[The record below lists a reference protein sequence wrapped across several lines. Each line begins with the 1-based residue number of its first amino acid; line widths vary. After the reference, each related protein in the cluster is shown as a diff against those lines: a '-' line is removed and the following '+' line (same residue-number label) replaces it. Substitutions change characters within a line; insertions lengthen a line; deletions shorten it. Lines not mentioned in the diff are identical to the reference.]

1 MEEETICSVEINDD
15 GEIYTAKL
23 QASTSGVYKEYEND
37 NLEELL
43 EELLHD
49 LPGELLERER

>member
-1 MEEETICSVEINDD
+1 MKEETICSIEINDD

-23 QASTSGVYKEYEND
+23 QASSSGVYKEYENQD
-37 NLEELL
+37 LEELL

-49 LPGELLERER
+49 FPGELLERER

>member
-1 MEEETICSVEINDD
+1 MKEETICSVEINDN
-15 GEIYTAKL
+15 GEIYSAKL
-23 QASTSGVYKEYEND
+23 QASTSGVYKEYENE

-49 LPGELLERER
+49 IPGELLERER

>member
-1 MEEETICSVEINDD
+1 MKEETICSVEINDN
-15 GEIYTAKL
+15 GETYSAKL
-23 QASTSGVYKEYEND
+23 QASTSGVYKEYENE

-49 LPGELLERER
+49 IPGELLERER

>member
-15 GEIYTAKL
+15 GEKYTAKL
-23 QASTSGVYKEYEND
+23 QASASGVYKEYENED
-37 NLEELL
+37 LEELL

-49 LPGELLERER
+49 IPGELLDRER

>member
-1 MEEETICSVEINDD
+1 MKEETICSVEINDN

-23 QASTSGVYKEYEND
+23 QASSSGVYKKYENKD
-37 NLEELL
+37 LEKLL

-49 LPGELLERER
+49 IPGELLERER

>member
-1 MEEETICSVEINDD
+1 MEEKTICSVEINDN

-49 LPGELLERER
+49 IPGELLERER

>member
-1 MEEETICSVEINDD
+1 MEEKTICAVEINDN

-23 QASTSGVYKEYEND
+23 QASASGVYKEYEND

-49 LPGELLERER
+49 IPGELLERER